1 MKTTKQLLGA
11 VSAFALVAMTSAP
24 ALAQGTSAGST
35 ITNNVTV
42 SFNVGGVTMGVYRLF
57 LIAIALV
64 VAVALVAGRRYSR
77 R

>member
-11 VSAFALVAMTSAP
+11 VSAFALVAMSSAP
-24 ALAQGTSAGST
+24 ALAAGTSAGTT

-42 SFNVGGVTMGVYRLF
+42 NYNVGTATP
-57 LIAIALV
+57 AIWP
-64 VAVALVAGRRYSR
+64 GRATKFSPSSPRQAHR